1 MEIVISEEVI
11 KDSKSSFP
19 EIVSLFFW
27 RRRREAATIKVKE
40 NLTLGTRNSQRSDR
54 SKSAYPSAPPWILVS
69 EYKKTIEPEGSQR
82 GEDKRW
88 MTEIV
93 SHAFHF
99 SYSSNRII
107 VSFFFFFFLE
117 FNLGK
122 IGKNPFLP
130 IRLRQKP
137 SEKRR
142 RRKKK
147 NDPLHEDR
155 SLSRR

>member
-1 MEIVISEEVI
+1 MARNFDFNTLDIFFFFFLPPQERKQWILRCMEMEIVISEEII

-107 VSFFFFFFLE
+107 VSFFFFFFSSNSTL
-117 FNLGK
+117 NR
-122 IGKNPFLP
+122 KN
-130 IRLRQKP
+130 R
-137 SEKRR
+137 
-142 RRKKK
+142 
-147 NDPLHEDR
+147 
-155 SLSRR
+155 